1 MWRSCSEHCAETCN
15 KRDERNV
22 TGMMIATCT
31 HLGTRAPID
40 GAENALK
47 HLVIGGRQ
55 HLIHKFDGFRQA
67 SIALAENE
75 QVDPG

>member
-1 MWRSCSEHCAETCN
+1 M
-15 KRDERNV
+15 V
-22 TGMMIATCT
+22 ATCK
-31 HLGTRAPID
+31 HLGTRAPIN
-40 GAENALK
+40 GTENALK

-55 HLIHKFDGFRQA
+55 HFIHKFDGFRQA